1 MVKRTIRETGDL
13 AKELRPD
20 IYTPDLT
27 AEEAAYK
34 FLEDNI
40 DAWDH
45 IKDDPEQF
53 LSSENGNS
61 EEEIAEAENDGV
73 DWKAVVNGIRS
84 VTKAIPIVPDPSGLP
99 GTPPKVSLDDFG
111 VALSNAPSSAWG
123 ELVNTYEAFHP
134 DNFMSTMESGA
145 EFIGGGIRTAAR
157 GIGTQEGSILGEALG
172 QQGGQMFGLGGHPE
186 SITAKKEDFTKSE
199 QMFRAGSQYMLDKTL
214 SVEEWKTDPV
224 GNLLIVTGLA
234 SPASGALRL
243 FGKPRLSQLLNA
255 ANPTLNAIKLGKKIA
270 QVGTGLVGLAERTRW
285 GVLSGRGGPAVL
297 EAYKALKNADPEV
310 RKVFY
315 SYMREKDSLSNFHL
329 MARTAV
335 DNARETRAVQWAEN
349 YPNIKPMRS
358 MDKIHDSI
366 RLEVR
371 KTLNSRLPAGSKVP
385 ENLRIPLDVDAINYR
400 RLGLLD
406 PKGEDIG
413 LIKEWLK
420 EVENPGMD
428 LRDKGQISLDTVD
441 ALRRTTWHVIEHIPR
456 AHKGTHSLME
466 VMYGK
471 FATQLTED
479 VSGYKKLLDDWKAA
493 SNQIKDFEDA
503 LGMAGGTALEK
514 SRIRKAQVTAIRN
527 VISSLRDDP
536 TSHVTKALIKELSD
550 ATGAPILPAAAG
562 AMFSNLVGSGIIS
575 RNQLATLV
583 GGTLTVAGASA
594 VGLPALASAAVFI
607 ALQAPFVSPRII
619 GNVIL
624 PSLALPARQKDAF
637 LKILKSVHEK
647 VPEGWDTDTMTY
659 YQVMQRLDE
668 HFRVQAAEGTQFLSE
683 EDREAA
689 LKEASDPATLNPVS
703 EELPGGSI
711 DLEGSIRSGLEE
723 LPELIEGRVDKGWV
737 PGAIQSVAQG
747 LR

>member
-1 MVKRTIRETGDL
+1 
-13 AKELRPD
+13 
-20 IYTPDLT
+20 
-27 AEEAAYK
+27 
-34 FLEDNI
+34 
-40 DAWDH
+40 
-45 IKDDPEQF
+45 
-53 LSSENGNS
+53 
-61 EEEIAEAENDGV
+61 
-73 DWKAVVNGIRS
+73 
-84 VTKAIPIVPDPSGLP
+84 
-99 GTPPKVSLDDFG
+99 
-111 VALSNAPSSAWG
+111 
-123 ELVNTYEAFHP
+123 
-134 DNFMSTMESGA
+134 
-145 EFIGGGIRTAAR
+145 
-157 GIGTQEGSILGEALG
+157 
-172 QQGGQMFGLGGHPE
+172 
-186 SITAKKEDFTKSE
+186 
-199 QMFRAGSQYMLDKTL
+199 MFRAGSQYMLDKTL

-234 SPASGALRL
+234 QPTAGALRL
-243 FGKPRLSQLLNA
+243 FGKPRLSQLLTA
-255 ANPTLNAIKLGKKIA
+255 VNPALNSIKLGKKIA

-297 EAYKALKNADPEV
+297 EAYKALKSADPEE

-315 SYMREKDSLSNFHL
+315 AYMQEKDSLSNFHL

-366 RLEVR
+366 RLEIR
-371 KTLNSRLPAGSKVP
+371 KALNSRLPAGSKVP
-385 ENLRIPLDVDAINYR
+385 EDLRIPLDVDAINYR

-406 PKGEDIG
+406 PKGEDVG
-413 LIKEWLK
+413 LIKAWLK

-466 VMYGK
+466 LMYGK

-479 VSGYKKLLDDWKAA
+479 VSGYKKLLDDWKKA

-514 SRIRKAQVTAIRN
+514 SRVRKAQVTAIRN

-583 GGTLTVAGASA
+583 GGALTVGGATA
-594 VGLPALASAAVFI
+594 LGLPALASATIFLAF
-607 ALQAPFVSPRII
+607 QAPFVSPRII

-624 PSLALPARQKDAF
+624 PALALPARKKDA
-637 LKILKSVHEK
+637 LMKILKSVHEK

-668 HFRVQAAEGTQFLSE
+668 HYRVQAVEETQFLSE

-689 LKEASDPATLNPVS
+689 LIEARDPAIIKPFTGPTAPLSDPEESPEVS
-703 EELPGGSI
+703 FPRVQKYQSMIDSI
-711 DLEGSIRSGLEE
+711 AKENEIP
-723 LPELIEGRVDKGWV
+723 PELVAAVIQAESGGDPNAKSSAGAVGLMQLMPVHGVKDRRDPKQNIAAGVKYLKELIDEFGSVEDALWAYNAGPTAKREGRKPEETKNYIPKVMDIYNRLRGGWV
-737 PGAIQSVAQG
+737 PKAVQSVAQG